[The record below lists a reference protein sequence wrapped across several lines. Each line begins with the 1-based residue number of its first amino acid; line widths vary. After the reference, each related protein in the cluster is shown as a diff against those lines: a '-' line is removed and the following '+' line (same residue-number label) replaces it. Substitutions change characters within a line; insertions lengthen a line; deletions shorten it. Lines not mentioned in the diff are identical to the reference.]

1 MAESNKRNN
10 GKNSNN
16 KYEGLSE
23 AAKAFK
29 ADLELAEYQHRV
41 EAGELTE
48 EEKEDRK
55 KVLKFLGYPEE
66 S

>member
-1 MAESNKRNN
+1 MKR
-10 GKNSNN
+10 NN